1 MTKNIQI
8 SDYDFLASIRALT
21 RFWGLADREC
31 GGVIDIPY

>member
-8 SDYDFLASIRALT
+8 SDDDFLRYIRALT